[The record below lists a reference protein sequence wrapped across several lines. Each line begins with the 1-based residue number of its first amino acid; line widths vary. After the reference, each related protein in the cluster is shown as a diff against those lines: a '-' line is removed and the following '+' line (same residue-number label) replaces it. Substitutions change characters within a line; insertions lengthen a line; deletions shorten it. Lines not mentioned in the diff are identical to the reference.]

1 MALSYSCRRCGSKHM
16 NRKSEEEREKEH
28 YQRWI
33 MELLHEDS
41 FGIQED
47 PRYTV
52 ISAVLE
58 MPNGASKFK
67 HCIPAVT
74 VTFMKWE

>member
-1 MALSYSCRRCGSKHM
+1 
-16 NRKSEEEREKEH
+16 
-28 YQRWI
+28 